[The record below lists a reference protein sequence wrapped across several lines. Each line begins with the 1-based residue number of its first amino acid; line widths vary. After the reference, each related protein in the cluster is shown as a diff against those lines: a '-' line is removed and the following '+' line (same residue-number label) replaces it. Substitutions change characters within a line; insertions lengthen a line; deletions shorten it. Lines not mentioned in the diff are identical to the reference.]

1 MAHADAIIQSPRQ
14 LDELK
19 NILLTRQMQLKNYWR
34 PLNLRQDYWL
44 NMYRLLD
51 VLQQQK
57 PLGVARRFISNEPRT
72 AVDAAWAILTRNP
85 TVWRIPLKGA
95 EDENQDLRRSI
106 GRIERTLEGL
116 VYDMDELFGMR
127 LQPGFWR
134 QVVFQGLLRGMI
146 WGKFHVTTEALLYRR
161 SPLIAEIYDART
173 VFPHVDQW
181 GLNHVLIEKPTTLGD
196 LVASYPGMFDDLITS
211 STYDANTPALKLE
224 YWSNDRGNKKGINAV
239 LATVGSPVSA
249 GTLSGMRSGDT
260 MGKDARWIVAPFFHG
275 YTYDELPVVG
285 VAVNGLML
293 SHTPPVSGPLE
304 QRLQERS
311 DLLSMNALAW
321 TGANSSVAEIG
332 RSILSSVEEQ
342 VPQYNELVAMIFQ
355 HLTQD
360 TYDTLIFKTTTGE
373 LPEFERGI
381 GAHIAL
387 NPQESVDTL
396 GTTNMPVDA
405 YRLIE
410 LLQEERQKGVLSN
423 VLQAVTPNL
432 ASGVLLQEITNAAM
446 SSLAPFQTGAVDFGV
461 RAGTSI
467 LAQLKK
473 AAPVIG
479 SFELQHGT
487 STKTWFNIEFDPI
500 SELDMGRHYRPVPVM
515 KPALP
520 DDLTARMTA
529 ARMALDPRRPM
540 LSLLTVMEEILFV
553 DDPMAES
560 DRLWEDLAQN
570 DPVIIL
576 EQMAMALERHG
587 EDEMAA
593 RIRQEEFAARFVA
606 EARIRQITGSQAQGA
621 PDGGAGPNA
630 VPAAGPNTAST
641 ARDGS
646 SSQLPE
652 GASAAGAAGVT
663 AGV

>member
-1 MAHADAIIQSPRQ
+1 MALPAAAVIQSKRQ
-14 LDELK
+14 LDMLK
-19 NILLTRQMQLKNYWR
+19 DALLTRQRQLKNYWR

-44 NMYRLLD
+44 QMYRLMD
-51 VLQQQK
+51 VLQQSK

-72 AVDAAWAILTRNP
+72 GVDAAWAILTRNP

-95 EDENQDLRRSI
+95 EDENQEVRRAV

-116 VYDMDELFGMR
+116 VYDLDELFGMR
-127 LQPGFWR
+127 LQPSLWK
-134 QVVFQGLLRGMI
+134 QVVFQALIRGMV
-146 WGKFHVTTEALLYRR
+146 WGKFHITTEALQYRR

-196 LVASYPGMFDDLITS
+196 LVASYPHIYADMIHTS
-211 STYDANTPALKLE
+211 AYDPHTPALKLE
-224 YWSNDRGNKKGINAV
+224 YWSNDRGERKGIAAV
-239 LATVGSPVSA
+239 LATVGSAVST
-249 GTLSGMRSGDT
+249 GSVTGMASGDT
-260 MGKDARWIVAPFFHG
+260 MGKDARWVVPPFFHG

-285 VAVNGLML
+285 VPVNGLAL
-293 SHTPPVSGPLE
+293 SHTPPLSSPLE
-304 QRLQERS
+304 SRLQERA
-311 DLLSMNALAW
+311 DILSMSALAW
-321 TGANSSVAEIG
+321 NGANSSVAEIG

-342 VPQYNELVAMIFQ
+342 VPQYNELVATVFQ

-360 TYDTLIFKTTTGE
+360 TYDTLIFKTATGE

-396 GTTNMPVDA
+396 GTSPMPADA
-405 YRLIE
+405 YRLMQI
-410 LLQEERQKGVLSN
+410 LQEERQKGILSN

-432 ASGVLLQEITNAAM
+432 SSGVLLQQITNAAL
-446 SSLAPFQTGAVDFGV
+446 SSLAPFQAGHQEFGT
-461 RAGTSI
+461 RMGTTI
-467 LAQLKK
+467 LAQMKK

-479 SFELQHGT
+479 SFELQSAT
-487 STKTWFNIEFDPI
+487 PKKTWFNIEFDPAV
-500 SELDMGRHYRPVPVM
+500 ELDEARHYRPVPIM

-520 DDLTARMTA
+520 DDLTVRMTA

-540 LSLLTVMEEILFV
+540 LSLMTVMEEILFV
-553 DDPMAES
+553 DDPMAEA
-560 DRLWEDLAQN
+560 DRLWEDLAMQ

-587 EDEMAA
+587 EKEMAA
-593 RIRQEEFAARFVA
+593 RIRQQEFATRFVE
-606 EARIRQITGSQAQGA
+606 EARIRQLTGSVPGSEEAGA
-621 PDGGAGPNA
+621 APSAGPL
-630 VPAAGPNTAST
+630 ASST
-641 ARDGS
+641 QRTGTENN
-646 SSQLPE
+646 LPE
-652 GASAAGAAGVT
+652 GAEAAGAAGMR